1 MKNYK
6 KFFLIIIIIIT
17 SCKTKSKK
25 EIFNDP
31 DPSIRSFDFMGEC
44 INENPLLMANLAE
57 KEVNDFLIEDII
69 SSVGIKINDSTYNV
83 NTTFNQKK
91 DSVVSKKFKV
101 ILRPISC
108 KSYKLVLITEII
120 NN

>member
-6 KFFLIIIIIIT
+6 NFFLIIIIIIT

-25 EIFNDP
+25 EISNDP

-57 KEVNDFLIEDII
+57 EEVNKFLNKDIISSIGMKANDSIYYVNVTFKEVNDSIVSQRF
-69 SSVGIKINDSTYNV
+69 NV
-83 NTTFNQKK
+83 
-91 DSVVSKKFKV
+91 V
-101 ILRPISC
+101 LRPISC
-108 KSYKLVLITEII
+108 KSYKLVGVNEIKE
-120 NN
+120 